1 MINHVQMEAMI
12 EEVNDRQLE
21 KLIEENDFVAAAW
34 FTKTCKT
41 CDAAIAKLESVDDIT
56 DKYNIE
62 FVKVNNKK
70 YARSLGIR
78 HFPAVSFFKAGAMMI
93 YPGDVM
99 ETEAVIDFLTNED
112 ALELPDKIEEV

>member
-1 MINHVQMEAMI
+1 M
-12 EEVNDRQLE
+12 
-21 KLIEENDFVAAAW
+21 
-34 FTKTCKT
+34 
-41 CDAAIAKLESVDDIT
+41 DDIT

-78 HFPAVSFFKAGAMMI
+78 LGLRCTQLKPLFNYFFWRHFPAVTFFKAGTMML

-99 ETEAVIDFLTNED
+99 ETDAVIDFLTNEE
-112 ALELPDKIEEV
+112 ALELPDKIEAVDDENLFRLNNYSYSKL